1 MFDSGL
7 PSGHTESD
15 GGTQGYKLVLPI
27 DSQRRHMAPHAVGF
41 NNTWGISYLS
51 LCLYRRLSQGAGE
64 VGGGGLHS
72 QYSASLG
79 PTEFYSYFLPSI
91 LFRYIKEVS

>member
-51 LCLYRRLSQGAGE
+51 LSMGQRAGE